1 MIVLLVGICFR
12 SSVFLGMMA
21 LIELLGDDGKPVDKI
36 YFFNMLFTIITNSFR
51 IGHEEETNY
60 LSCRS
65 PQ

>member
-36 YFFNMLFTIITNSFR
+36 YFF
-51 IGHEEETNY
+51 
-60 LSCRS
+60 
-65 PQ
+65 